1 MLTAEIPLDRMFV
14 FVALDTLEMVAIVQ
28 VLLFPF
34 ILFDLRLKTKTE
46 RKQNK
51 TKKTCGYTYTTKVRC
66 LYLAYS
72 ICLHVYSATRLNKF

>member
-51 TKKTCGYTYTTKVRC
+51 TKQ
-66 LYLAYS
+66 LADTLTLQKYVV
-72 ICLHVYSATRLNKF
+72 CT